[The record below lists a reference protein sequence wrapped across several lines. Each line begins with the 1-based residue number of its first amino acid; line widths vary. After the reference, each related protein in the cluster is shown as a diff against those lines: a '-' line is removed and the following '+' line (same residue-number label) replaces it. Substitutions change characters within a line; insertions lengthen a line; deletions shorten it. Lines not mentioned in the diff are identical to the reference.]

1 MAGKKVLL
9 ARPHTF
15 IVAEMQPFL
24 TRAGYAPHKLAAL
37 DDLMGLNPASFSGVV
52 ISTAVVSAIGATV
65 EEVFVAVRR
74 KMPRV
79 PVIFAGLRR
88 PREPGHP
95 SGRRP
100 DSADPFPMK
109 AARVL
114 RLLADAPRR
123 TDDARPESRQGWLRR
138 PARRGEPD
146 RERRCP
152 GAVS

>member
-79 PVIFAGLRR
+79 PVIFAGLT
-88 PREPGHP
+88 EF
-95 SGRRP
+95 
-100 DSADPFPMK
+100 A
-109 AARVL
+109 
-114 RLLADAPRR
+114 LAK
-123 TDDARPESRQGWLRR
+123 
-138 PARRGEPD
+138 
-146 RERRCP
+146 
-152 GAVS
+152 GAVERAVKALHPVAEVLPVADSTVKQPGLGRENTFVVLTRDDLGNPGTQAVADRILQIHFR